1 LWPKLC
7 LYKEKEMATYSSI
20 LAWEIQRIEEPG
32 RLQSMRSKRVG
43 HDRVTRQQQI
53 YIRTGVTGTSL
64 YFLINFSMIL

>member
-1 LWPKLC
+1 
-7 LYKEKEMATYSSI
+7 MATYSSI
-20 LAWEIQRIEEPG
+20 LAWEIQRIEKPG

-53 YIRTGVTGTSL
+53 YIRTGMTGTSL